1 MQKVALALAAALLL
15 LLNGPVYGK
24 RRRKASLKPAAEQA
38 PPSMPDRETL
48 LKLRPIMEKAERLET
63 AGRKEEAAGTYLEAI
78 DIFPEFDMAHFNLA
92 LTLEEMGQFRGAS
105 THYHRTLQLLSS
117 ADPRKF
123 EVLTRLGQL
132 TSRLAGA
139 DNPQA
144 HVQAASQPPTSV
156 QQQEAL
162 QLAHKYLSEAL
173 SLNPDHAAS
182 HLSEGKVLSALAMT
196 TNGSAARQFQEE
208 SVHHFRRA
216 SELEPVNP
224 ATLVEL
230 GLALHRSDGVAE
242 ATAVLS
248 RALKL
253 ADPPK
258 GVAPSVAAEFHTQL
272 GLRLRSELP
281 RFARRHFEA
290 SLRLDPVHAQART
303 AAYHLG
309 RLIRLEAKGAGGGSD
324 DAEQALYT
332 QACDAGLW
340 KHPMQR
346 PGYLAAGVKTMAG
359 PWPSAAQWPNIEAAI
374 MALEAGHA
382 TILAELQHSL
392 HHSAPFSAGKIAGS
406 RSSAPIAQSGAS
418 WGVEDLEGLTDAGRW
433 FQRIYRRNGILHP
446 DAHDADKGGCAL
458 RHSSTSQ
465 LAPQIV
471 QQQQQQQQTTAITPR
486 PCCSAAL
493 LIYPCYHYIYNI

>member
-1 MQKVALALAAALLL
+1 
-15 LLNGPVYGK
+15 
-24 RRRKASLKPAAEQA
+24 
-38 PPSMPDRETL
+38 MPDRETI
-48 LKLRPIMEKAERLET
+48 LKLRPFMEKAERLET
-63 AGRKEEAAGTYLEAI
+63 AGRKEEAAEAYLEAI
-78 DIFPEFDMAHFNLA
+78 GIFPEFEMAHYNLA

-105 THYHRTLQLLSS
+105 THYHRTLQLLPS

-132 TSRLAGA
+132 ASRLAGA
-139 DNPQA
+139 DNPRVP
-144 HVQAASQPPTSV
+144 VQGASQPPTLV

-196 TNGSAARQFQEE
+196 TNASAARQFRDA
-208 SVHHFRRA
+208 SVRHFRRA

-248 RALKL
+248 RALTL

-272 GLRLRSELP
+272 GLRLRAELP
-281 RFARRHFEA
+281 QFARRHFEA
-290 SLRLDPVHAQART
+290 SLRLDPAHAQART

-309 RLIRLEAKGAGGGSD
+309 RLIRSSGDGSD
-324 DAEQALYT
+324 GAEQALYA

-346 PGYLAAGVKTMAG
+346 PGYLAAGVETMAG
-359 PWPSAAQWPNIEAAI
+359 PWPAAAQWPTIEAAI
-374 MALEAGHA
+374 MQLEEGHA
-382 TILAELQHSL
+382 TILAELRRSFHL
-392 HHSAPFSAGKIAGS
+392 SAPSAAGESAGS
-406 RSSAPIAQSGAS
+406 RSGAVIAQGGGS

-433 FQRIYRRNGILHP
+433 FQKIYRRNGVLHP

-458 RHSSTSQ
+458 RHSSASQ

-471 QQQQQQQQTTAITPR
+471 RQQEQQQQ
-486 PCCSAAL
+486 
-493 LIYPCYHYIYNI
+493 